1 MFEEFSQKCYSIDT
15 YPIQSDLDELFQWS
29 QTFFNDSKF
38 AHMHFWSEQPTEAV
52 TYYINGK
59 IISSVNR
66 TEDLGIFIIIQFII
80 S

>member
-1 MFEEFSQKCYSIDT
+1 MPGVKPLNC
-15 YPIQSDLDELFQWS
+15 
-29 QTFFNDSKF
+29 NDSKF
-38 AHMHFWSEQPTEAV
+38 AHMHFWSGQPTEAV

-66 TEDLGIFIIIQFII
+66 TKDLGILLSSMQ